1 MLLSL
6 KNLTSGKSQMLEMIK
21 KYRIS
26 QVEVARRAGLDPTVV
41 SRVLSPKLND
51 KINQAVNELIAE
63 RKANA

>member
-1 MLLSL
+1 M
-6 KNLTSGKSQMLEMIK
+6 QMLETIK

-26 QVEVARRAGLDPTVV
+26 QVEVARKAGLDPTVV

-51 KINQAVNELIAE
+51 KINQAVNEIIAE

>member
-1 MLLSL
+1 
-6 KNLTSGKSQMLEMIK
+6 MLELIR

-26 QVEVARRAGLDPTVV
+26 QVEIAKKANLDPTVV

-51 KINQAVNELIAE
+51 QIYLAVTKIIAE